1 MIKQAP
7 RLWQLAV
14 MTAFALSC
22 FGVLLWLWLS
32 FGGTVPLQAQGYRFH
47 VHFPEATQLAE
58 QADVRISG
66 VPVGKVVTIEP
77 GPANRTDA
85 TIEMRARYAPV
96 PRDARAMLRT
106 KTLLG
111 ETFVDLTPGNPRSGM
126 LPDEGTLPHS
136 VVAATVELDEI
147 FRSFD
152 QPTREAF
159 RTWMQSQ
166 AAAGEGRAADLNAA
180 FAALPE
186 FVTASEA
193 LMRELNA
200 QDEAVSETI
209 ASTGDFFDAISE
221 RDGQLRSLI
230 VESNRLFQ
238 ATAERNREFAAI
250 WAELPRF
257 ERESRL
263 TLPRLTRFSQV
274 GKPVVEDLQPAA
286 TEMAATFA
294 AMGRQ
299 GKVFK
304 GFFRRLGPVISAS
317 KRGVPAFERT
327 MAELPPLLEDFEPWL
342 RNFNPM
348 ARHLDT
354 NRREITS
361 FMANLTAATNGRD
374 LTDVLPRAQQLGSRD
389 PVHFLR
395 VAAPLGPESLAFYP
409 RPLGNSRANAY
420 AAPGALDRL
429 ASGLPVYDT
438 RGCSNGD
445 VAPPTSADP
454 PELAPLI
461 PLYAFRTTGRDVARP
476 GCVAQGPY
484 PGFGTSF
491 PQLRADP

>member
-7 RLWQLAV
+7 RLWQLIVMAV
-14 MTAFALSC
+14 FALSC

-32 FGGTVPLQAQGYRFH
+32 FGGTVPLQPQGYRFH
-47 VHFPEATQLAE
+47 VHFPEATQLAQ

-66 VPVGKVVTIEP
+66 VPVGKVVAIER
-77 GPANRTDA
+77 GPDNRTDA

-96 PRDARAMLRT
+96 PHDARAMLRT
-106 KTLLG
+106 KTILG
-111 ETFVDLTPGNPRSGM
+111 ETYVDLTPGNRRSGM

-136 VVAATVELDEI
+136 AVAPTVELDEI

-152 QPTREAF
+152 QPTRQAF

-166 AAAGEGRAADLNAA
+166 AAASAGRGADINAA

-186 FVTASEA
+186 FVAASEA

-200 QDEAVSETI
+200 QDEAVSRMF

-230 VESNRLFQ
+230 TESNRLFRV
-238 ATAERNREFAAI
+238 TAERNREFAAI
-250 WAELPRF
+250 WEELPRF

-263 TLPRLTRFSQV
+263 TLPRLTRFSEV
-274 GKPVVEDLQPAA
+274 GKPVAEQLQPAA
-286 TEMAATFA
+286 DEMAATFA
-294 AMGRQ
+294 AMVHQGRE
-299 GKVFK
+299 FK
-304 GFFRRLGPVISAS
+304 GFFQRLGPVISAS
-317 KRGVPAFERT
+317 ERGVPAFERT

-348 ARHLDT
+348 IAHLDR
-354 NRREITS
+354 NRREVTS
-361 FMANLTAATNGRD
+361 FMGNLTAVTNARD
-374 LTDVLPRAQQLGSRD
+374 LTDVLPRAQQLGSTD

-420 AAPGALDRL
+420 AVPDALDRL
-429 ASGLPVYDT
+429 ASGLPVYDD

-445 VAPPTSADP
+445 VAPPASTDP
-454 PELAPLI
+454 PELQPLI
-461 PLYAFRTTGRDVARP
+461 ELYVFRTTGRDVARP
-476 GCVAQGPY
+476 GCAAQGPH
-484 PGFGTSF
+484 PDFGTAF
-491 PQLRADP
+491 PRLEPEP

>member
-14 MTAFALSC
+14 MCAFALSC
-22 FGVLLWLWLS
+22 FGVLLYLWLS
-32 FGGTVPLQAQGYRFH
+32 FGGTVPLQPKGYRFH

-66 VPVGKVVTIEP
+66 VPVGKVVAIERAP
-77 GPANRTDA
+77 GNRTDA

-111 ETFVDLTPGNPRSGM
+111 ETFVDLAPGSPRTGM
-126 LPDEGTLPHS
+126 LPDGGMLPRS
-136 VVAATVELDEI
+136 AVAPTVELDEI

-152 QPTREAF
+152 EPTRQAF
-159 RTWMQSQ
+159 QTWMQSQ
-166 AAAGEGRAADLNAA
+166 SAAAAGRGADLNAA
-180 FAALPE
+180 FANLPE
-186 FVTASEA
+186 FVAAGDA

-200 QDEAVSETI
+200 QSEAVSRTI

-230 VESNRLFQ
+230 TESNRLFQ
-238 ATAERNREFAAI
+238 VTAERNREFAAI
-250 WAELPRF
+250 WRELPRF

-263 TLPRLTRFSQV
+263 TLPRLTRFSET
-274 GKPVVEDLQPAA
+274 GKPVVEQLQPAA
-286 TEMAATFA
+286 DEMAATFEA
-294 AMGRQ
+294 LGRQ
-299 GKVFK
+299 GREFK

-342 RNFNPM
+342 RNVNPM
-348 ARHLDT
+348 VRHLDGS
-354 NRREITS
+354 RREITS
-361 FMANLTAATNGRD
+361 FMANLTATTNGRD
-374 LTDVLPRAQQLGSRD
+374 LAEVLPRAQRLGSRD

-395 VAAPLGPESLAFYP
+395 VAAPLGPEALAFYP

-429 ASGLPVYDT
+429 ASGLPVYDA

-445 VAPPTSADP
+445 VAPPSSADP
-454 PELAPLI
+454 VELAELVPLF
-461 PLYAFRTTGRDVARP
+461 AFRTTGRDVARP
-476 GCVAQGPY
+476 GCVAQGPF

-491 PQLRADP
+491 PQLRAEP

>member
-1 MIKQAP
+1 VIKQAP

-32 FGGTVPLQAQGYRFH
+32 FGGTVPLQPQGYRFH
-47 VHFPEATQLAE
+47 VHFPEATQLAK
-58 QADVRISG
+58 QSDVRISG
-66 VPVGKVVTIEP
+66 VPVGKVVDMEQ

-85 TIEMRARYAPV
+85 TIEMRSAYAPV

-111 ETFVDLTPGNPRSGM
+111 ETYVDLTPGNPRSGM
-126 LPDEGTLPHS
+126 LPDEGKLPNSS
-136 VVAATVELDEI
+136 VAPTVELDEI

-152 QPTREAF
+152 RPTREAF

-166 AAAGEGRAADLNAA
+166 SAASAGRGADLNAA

-186 FVTASEA
+186 FVAGTDA

-200 QDEAVSETI
+200 QEDALSETI
-209 ASTGDFFDAISE
+209 ASTGDFFDALSE
-221 RDGQLRSLI
+221 RDGQLRALI
-230 VESNRLFQ
+230 TESNRLFQ
-238 ATAERNREFAAI
+238 ATAERNEEFAAI
-250 WAELPRF
+250 WEELPRF

-263 TLPRLTRFSQV
+263 TLPRLTQFSEV
-274 GKPVVEDLQPAA
+274 GKPVVEQLQPAA
-286 TEMAATFA
+286 TEMAATFE

-299 GKVFK
+299 AVEFK
-304 GFFRRLGPVISAS
+304 GFFRRLGPVITAS

-342 RNFNPM
+342 RNVDPM
-348 ARHLDT
+348 IRHLDT
-354 NRREITS
+354 SRREITS
-361 FMANLTAATNGRD
+361 FMGNLTAATNGRD
-374 LTDVLPRAQQLGSRD
+374 LPEVLPRAQN
-389 PVHFLR
+389 PVNFLR
-395 VAAPLGPESLAFYP
+395 VAAPLAPEGLTYYP
-409 RPLGNSRANAY
+409 RPLGSSRANAY

-429 ASGLPVYDT
+429 ASGLPVYDS
-438 RGCSNGD
+438 RPCSNGD
-445 VAPPTSADP
+445 VLPPASADP
-454 PELAPLI
+454 PEVAPLI

-476 GCVAQGPY
+476 ACVPQGPF

>member
-7 RLWQLAV
+7 RVWQLAV

-32 FGGTVPLQAQGYRFH
+32 FGGTVPLQPQGYRFH
-47 VHFPEATQLAE
+47 VHFPEATQLAQ

-66 VPVGKVVTIEP
+66 VPVGKVVAIER
-77 GPANRTDA
+77 GPDNRTDA
-85 TIEMRARYAPV
+85 TLEMRADYAPV

-106 KTLLG
+106 KTILG

-136 VVAATVELDEI
+136 AVAPTVELDEI
-147 FRSFD
+147 FRAFD

-166 AAAGEGRAADLNAA
+166 AAASAGRGADINAA

-186 FVTASEA
+186 FVSASDA
-193 LMRELNA
+193 LLRELNA
-200 QDEAVSETI
+200 QEEAVSRTF
-209 ASTGDFFDAISE
+209 AATGDFFDAISE

-230 VESNRLFQ
+230 TDSNRLFRV
-238 ATAERNREFAAI
+238 TAERNREFAAI
-250 WAELPRF
+250 WEELPRF

-263 TLPRLTRFSQV
+263 TLPRLTRFSEV
-274 GKPVVEDLQPAA
+274 GKPVAEQLQPAA
-286 TEMAATFA
+286 DEMAATFA

-299 GKVFK
+299 GREFK
-304 GFFRRLGPVISAS
+304 GFFRRLGPVITAS
-317 KRGVPAFERT
+317 KRGVPAFEQT

-348 ARHLDT
+348 IRHLDL
-354 NRREITS
+354 NRREVTS
-361 FMANLTAATNGRD
+361 FMANLTATTNARD
-374 LTDVLPRAQQLGSRD
+374 LPDVLPRAQQLGSRD

-395 VAAPLGPESLAFYP
+395 VSAPLGPESLTFYP

-420 AAPGALDRL
+420 ATPGTLDRL
-429 ASGLPVYDT
+429 ASGLPVYDS

-445 VAPPTSADP
+445 LAPPAATDP
-454 PELAPLI
+454 PELQPLVE
-461 PLYAFRTTGRDVARP
+461 LYVFRTKGRDVARP
-476 GCVAQGPY
+476 GCVSQGAFPE
-484 PGFGTSF
+484 FGTSY
-491 PQLRADP
+491 PRLEPEP